1 MHAKYWCSLLVLGC
15 HSHTNTHTE
24 HPKMLCIHMLHKY
37 ILLKMHSGHCVL
49 CVNLT
54 IVCAENTPRSYCVCV
69 LFDLN
74 QTEWKF
80 VNHWTQCVQPIKYG
94 IESSL
99 GAAAYGIRPFVVR
112 TYFACFGGLSFFFI
126 RYMLSV
132 SGELSLSL
140 ISNYKHN
147 TTDSCVWMVDLA
159 ACLPACSFVS
169 NNNAFFGICDVL
181 SNVVSIGWKLVC
193 GPGGIDASTAI
204 NRNHA
209 YFSIH
214 LTTEWLYPADLQ
226 FVPVSPL
233 KCWCFWQRDAV
244 HSSPC
249 TRPKQYYIFGIYSSF
264 ISFI

>member
-80 VNHWTQCVQPIKYG
+80 VNHWTQCVQPIKCG

-112 TYFACFGGLSFFFI
+112 TYFACFGGLSFFFYSLYAFSQRGI
-126 RYMLSV
+126 IV
-132 SGELSLSL
+132 EFDFELQTQ
-140 ISNYKHN
+140 HN
-147 TTDSCVWMVDLA
+147 WFMCMDGRFSS
-159 ACLPACSFVS
+159 LPAC
-169 NNNAFFGICDVL
+169 L
-181 SNVVSIGWKLVC
+181 LVC
-193 GPGGIDASTAI
+193 
-204 NRNHA
+204 
-209 YFSIH
+209 
-214 LTTEWLYPADLQ
+214 E
-226 FVPVSPL
+226 
-233 KCWCFWQRDAV
+233 
-244 HSSPC
+244 
-249 TRPKQYYIFGIYSSF
+249 
-264 ISFI
+264 